1 MVALQ
6 IRGRLRPCST
16 CCAQENGWRKKG
28 SALFVVCARPR
39 SRKSTQTCQCRGS
52 EARAIPRS
60 ICFLQSYEI
69 IASTQS
75 AEPYHGEILSIM
87 DELRAH
93 LQPACRAN
101 IIGLYGYSSALISR
115 QAAALSCCPE
125 IRHLAPYHSNV
136 QYRTS
141 QSPHI
146 SPPAFRIFA
155 AFPPFS
161 PTEHRAVMPSATTQ
175 NALQAFQHKKES
187 KSVGRLA
194 LSQCQPPCPWQ

>member
-1 MVALQ
+1 M
-6 IRGRLRPCST
+6 
-16 CCAQENGWRKKG
+16 
-28 SALFVVCARPR
+28 CARPR
-39 SRKSTQTCQCRGS
+39 SRKSTPTCQCRGS

-141 QSPHI
+141 LSPHI
-146 SPPAFRIFA
+146 IRLLPFAFSRHFPHFRPLSIVRSCHRPRLRTHYKHSSIRKKVNQSA
-155 AFPPFS
+155 AWHCHSVSLLAPGS
-161 PTEHRAVMPSATTQ
+161 EWSIGHLRSGEATVRS
-175 NALQAFQHKKES
+175 LM
-187 KSVGRLA
+187 KS
-194 LSQCQPPCPWQ
+194 S